1 MSITPPTDKRPLST
15 DDYPTD
21 NWLKELFDNYYD
33 PCPLGGLENPNVV
46 DALKSDWRMMSKK
59 HNFKIFI
66 NPPYSNVKPFVEK
79 AILTKSFF
87 PDQKI
92 VLLLK
97 HDSSTHWYRMLHEAG
112 AHFLPIQ
119 GRLKHGTGQACAF
132 PSVLVV
138 L

>member
-1 MSITPPTDKRPLST
+1 MSNTRTT

-21 NWLKELFDNYYD
+21 EWLYRVFEDYYD
-33 PCPLGGLENPNVV
+33 PCPLHGLTNP
-46 DALKSDWRMMSKK
+46 DQLDGLKTDWKMLSKNNK
-59 HNFKIFI
+59 FKVFI
-66 NPPYSNVKPFVEK
+66 NPPYSNVKPWVRK
-79 AILTKSFF
+79 AITTKNYF
-87 PDQKI
+87 PEMKI
-92 VLLLK
+92 VMLLK

-112 AHFLPIQ
+112 ARFLSIQ